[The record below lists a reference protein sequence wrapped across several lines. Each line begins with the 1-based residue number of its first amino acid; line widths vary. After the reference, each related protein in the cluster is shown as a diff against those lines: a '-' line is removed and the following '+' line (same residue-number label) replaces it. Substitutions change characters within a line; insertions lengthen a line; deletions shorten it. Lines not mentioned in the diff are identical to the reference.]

1 MSDDARTTETRRRLI
16 EATMETI
23 RTQGIAKVS
32 ARTIAAAGGVNQA
45 LVSYHFGTVDA
56 LIAHACVVSTRERVD
71 SFRARFEAVAT
82 FTGLVQLGRSLH
94 EEEAALGNV
103 TVLSQTLA
111 GSQANPALA
120 AATGEA
126 LGLWTEELERVLGRL
141 LADSPFG
148 ELLEPGL
155 LAELVSS
162 AFIGIELVAPT
173 RVATGDGAPGARGIP
188 ASGVAGTRTA
198 DTAGDALARLEGLAR
213 SIDGL
218 GPVAR
223 RALRSV
229 LRRV

>member
-1 MSDDARTTETRRRLI
+1 MSDDARTTETRRRLV

-45 LVSYHFGTVDA
+45 LVFYHFGTVDA
-56 LIAHACVVSTRERVD
+56 LVAHACVVSTRERVD
-71 SFRARFEAVAT
+71 SFRPRFEAVTT

-94 EEEAALGNV
+94 AEEAALGNV
-103 TVLSQTLA
+103 TVLGQTLA

-120 AATGEA
+120 AATGAA
-126 LGLWTEELERVLGRL
+126 LGLWTEELERVLARL

-148 ELLEPGL
+148 ELLEPRL

-162 AFIGIELVAPT
+162 AFIGIELIAPT
-173 RVATGDGAPGARGIP
+173 RETAGDAAPGARGIP
-188 ASGVAGTRTA
+188 GARTI
-198 DTAGDALARLEGLAR
+198 DTAADALARLEGLAR

-223 RALRSV
+223 RALRSA

>member
-45 LVSYHFGTVDA
+45 LVFYHFGTVDA

-71 SFRARFEAVAT
+71 SFRARFDAVTT
-82 FTGLVQLGRSLH
+82 FTGLVQLGRTLH

-103 TVLSQTLA
+103 TVLGQTLA

-126 LGLWTEELERVLGRL
+126 LGMWTEELERVLGRL

-148 ELLEPGL
+148 ELLEPRL

-173 RVATGDGAPGARGIP
+173 RVADGYAAGAGGIP
-188 ASGVAGTRTA
+188 GGGGAAARTM

-223 RALRSV
+223 RALRTA

>member
-1 MSDDARTTETRRRLI
+1 MPDDARTVETRRRLV

-23 RTQGIAKVS
+23 RTQGISKVS

-45 LVSYHFGTVDA
+45 LVFYHFGTVDA
-56 LIAHACVVSTRERVD
+56 LVAHACVVSTHERVD
-71 SFRARFEAVAT
+71 SFRPRFEAVTT
-82 FTGLVQLGRSLH
+82 FTQLVELGRALH

-103 TVLSQTLA
+103 TVLGQTLA

-126 LGLWTEELERVLGRL
+126 LGLWTTEIERVLERL
-141 LADSPFG
+141 LTDSPFG
-148 ELLEPGL
+148 ELLEPRL

-162 AFIGIELVAPT
+162 AFIGIELIAPT
-173 RVATGDGAPGARGIP
+173 RAAASGGDGAD
-188 ASGVAGTRTA
+188 VAATT
-198 DTAGDALARLEGLAR
+198 TTDALARLEGLAR

-223 RALRSV
+223 RALRSA